1 MPGKS
6 GNAPSGAVNY
16 FPVMPENLLTVSNSA
31 AITGGTDSETDDEFR
46 ERYYYFLDHPVTSGT
61 IYEYEQWAREIDG
74 VGLAKCYGTWNGP
87 GTVKVV
93 IATADMEPASD
104 DLVNAVAAHIE
115 EQRLIGP
122 TVTVVS
128 ATSVEINVT
137 ATIFIDGAYS
147 VDAAKAAFMT
157 ELTAYLKTIGF
168 SGGVV
173 PYTRIGAI
181 IQSLPGVNYYTGYT
195 LNGGTANVEIND
207 GELAVVGTVTITG
220 GVQS

>member
-1 MPGKS
+1 
-6 GNAPSGAVNY
+6 
-16 FPVMPENLLTVSNSA
+16 
-31 AITGGTDSETDDEFR
+31 
-46 ERYYYFLDHPVTSGT
+46 
-61 IYEYEQWAREIDG
+61 
-74 VGLAKCYGTWNGP
+74 
-87 GTVKVV
+87 
-93 IATADMEPASD
+93 
-104 DLVNAVAAHIE
+104 
-115 EQRLIGP
+115 
-122 TVTVVS
+122 
-128 ATSVEINVT
+128 
-137 ATIFIDGAYS
+137 
-147 VDAAKAAFMT
+147 MT

>member
-1 MPGKS
+1 
-6 GNAPSGAVNY
+6 
-16 FPVMPENLLTVSNSA
+16 
-31 AITGGTDSETDDEFR
+31 
-46 ERYYYFLDHPVTSGT
+46 
-61 IYEYEQWAREIDG
+61 
-74 VGLAKCYGTWNGP
+74 AKCYGTWNGP

-104 DLVNAVAAHIE
+104 DLVDAVTAHIE

-137 ATIFIDGAYS
+137 ATIFTDGAYS

-207 GELAVVGTVTITG
+207 GELAVVGTETITG